1 MSIPSL
7 HPTADPPT
15 LDQLRASNFQ
25 YSLYNDVDTFTA
37 WQNAVQNPANRASQ
51 AQIDASNK
59 FSFYLMKVICK
70 TYYDGDGCCLE
81 TGVYTLPFGGWC
93 LIQSSATTMDTY
105 RLKNGMYND
114 MIAAFDQNQGD
125 YVTAIADQ
133 KLTIGPTVLDYLD
146 VFHCENTADG
156 FECYAY

>member
-1 MSIPSL
+1 
-7 HPTADPPT
+7 
-15 LDQLRASNFQ
+15 
-25 YSLYNDVDTFTA
+25 
-37 WQNAVQNPANRASQ
+37 
-51 AQIDASNK
+51 
-59 FSFYLMKVICK
+59 MKVICK

-114 MIAAFDQNQGD
+114 MIDAFNHNQGD
-125 YVTAIADQ
+125 YTAAIADQ

-146 VFHCENTADG
+146 VFHCEAGADG
-156 FECYAY
+156 FECYAYQPHWQDGFETDGYPRLGRGDVVRCNWIFTKSLFPAYVSLHELEGAASLVASLYLFFYYF